1 MITQQIQDAHLRV
14 VQRDDG
20 IDSLGKEGS
29 LWGGDTRSTLSSFF
43 VFPDA
48 HLTITTTIGDGGDP
62 SSFRFFFRFEHSP
75 SLLQRVALR
84 ISVFYSNF
92 STLGEQFLTPSLES
106 VSIHIVPF
114 CLRATSFFFF

>member
-1 MITQQIQDAHLRV
+1 MGVGTHVR
-14 VQRDDG
+14 RCP
-20 IDSLGKEGS
+20 
-29 LWGGDTRSTLSSFF
+29 RFF

-48 HLTITTTIGDGGDP
+48 PDHGNDHDWCGGDP
-62 SSFRFFFRFEHSP
+62 SSYRFFFRFEHSP

-106 VSIHIVPF
+106 VSIHIVPSVCALF
-114 CLRATSFFFF
+114 PSSSSSCNHGGLPSGKR